1 MDEVARGLPC
11 VLAVF
16 TIVFSAGDGIVVL
29 EMLVGDSTFVQG
41 GQKGLVLTRRGTRA
55 VYVLGID
62 IATADTG
69 LHVDEVELDD
79 TGDVAPVLLVDFR
92 AGTLLSGQLQIDTGS
107 QGHFVVAVSV
117 VAFLLVV
124 ELLLPVEEGG
134 CAIRFT
140 IGIGLIGSNV

>member
-1 MDEVARGLPC
+1 M
-11 VLAVF
+11 
-16 TIVFSAGDGIVVL
+16 IVSIQ
-29 EMLVGDSTFVQG
+29 VQF

-107 QGHFVVAVSV
+107 QGHFVVAITV

-124 ELLLPVEEGG
+124 ELRLPVEEGG